1 MMIVISASMQVLK
14 KIGEPLVEA
23 DLKLAL
29 QKQCGISSQWIR
41 EVLVGSPSLR
51 KFLLSLDGVRC
62 TDKQWHLA
70 SMQVSSSR
78 NNAYNDRVDD
88 IEQY

>member
-1 MMIVISASMQVLK
+1 VLLSHLLSLQVLK
-14 KIGEPLVEA
+14 KIGEPLVEV

-51 KFLLSLDGVRC
+51 KFLLSLEGVRC

-70 SMQVSSSR
+70 SMQVSTR
-78 NNAYNDRVDD
+78 NNTYTDRVDD
-88 IEQY
+88 VEQY

>member
-1 MMIVISASMQVLK
+1 VLK

-29 QKQCGISSQWIR
+29 KKQCGISSQWIR
-41 EVLVGSPSLR
+41 EVLGTPSLR
-51 KFLLSLDGVRC
+51 KCLMSTEGVRC

-70 SMQVSSSR
+70 SMHVSTR
-78 NNAYNDRVDD
+78 NNTYTDRVDD
-88 IEQY
+88 VEQY